1 MIFYAE
7 LPKID
12 EILGQFARD
21 GYDYKHA
28 RAALRVVAMRGISAW
43 QEILSKPHQ
52 KHARYFTQKYASGLQ
67 ILGEQNRSI
76 RFGPSRSTEP
86 FASVI
91 ERGRGRYRI
100 WEGMAKSPRL
110 RRGKKGA
117 YMIIAFRHGMAQVEQ
132 HGLKEE
138 FSGLKSY
145 NKTGTKTER
154 NAHGNNVQRNT
165 YSYSSEGFGKQ
176 INVAGRAGFT
186 PRPGHKS
193 HIMQGLTKAT
203 QKTKGGGSHTSAVTF
218 RVITARSPGWMFPA
232 ISPWNVRKQVIDRMI
247 ADPEYL
253 NILREG
259 IARDMQESK
268 GL

>member
-12 EILGQFARD
+12 EILAQFTRD
-21 GYDYKHA
+21 GYDFKHT
-28 RAALRVVAMRGISAW
+28 RAALRIAAMRGVSVW
-43 QEILSKPHQ
+43 QELLSKPPQ
-52 KHARYFTQKYASGLQ
+52 KHARYFAQKYASGIQ

-76 RFGPSRSTEP
+76 KIGPNKSAEP
-86 FASVI
+86 FATVI

-117 YMIIAFRHGMAQVEQ
+117 YMIIAFRHGAAQVES
-132 HGLKEE
+132 HGLSDE
-138 FSGLKSY
+138 FKGLKSY
-145 NKTGTKTER
+145 QKTGSKTEK

-176 INVAGRAGFT
+176 INVAGRAGFS
-186 PRPGHKS
+186 PLPGHKA

-203 QKTKGGGSHTSAVTF
+203 QKTKGGGVQTSAITF
-218 RVITARSPGWMFPA
+218 RIITARSPGWMFPA
-232 ISPWNVRKQVIDRMI
+232 ISPWDVRKQVIDRMI

-253 NILREG
+253 DILREG
-259 IARDMQESK
+259 VARDMQESK